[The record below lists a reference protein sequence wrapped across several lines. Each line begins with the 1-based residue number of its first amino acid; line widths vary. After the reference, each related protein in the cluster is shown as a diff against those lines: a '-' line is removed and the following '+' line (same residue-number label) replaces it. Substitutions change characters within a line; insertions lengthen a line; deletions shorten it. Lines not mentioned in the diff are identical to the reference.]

1 MEQFK
6 LFNGLFNWIDRAS
19 QQKFYALALT
29 IFLTLSSLF
38 FAFPRYDQY
47 QETAANW
54 EVVMLKSGDLSNDLS
69 HIDPNSWLAKKV
81 FRLTVPLFIKIFHLN
96 RPAVIIVQFLIG
108 LLFLYFTYIFSKRI
122 LKDAVAATLFTAALV
137 FLYIGR
143 TCFTEITATWFDG
156 WAYFFLLMALML
168 PNAVAVFFFA
178 VLAAW
183 VDERAIVILPALILF
198 HQMKNLPSGNTVKE
212 LMHFIVLNKKSI
224 AVVAAFVLTMASR
237 MALTAY
243 AGMKTPLD
251 NVSLNTVKDNMF
263 VSGFGI
269 FTFFEGLWLLLPVVL
284 LLAFKNKNYVLI
296 ALILVQIAIST
307 AGAIF
312 VYDVT
317 RSGSYMFPLLFVWL
331 TIIAVNMQLT
341 AIRHLLLAAFFFCL
355 VFPPV
360 NFVSQWNLDY
370 ATEKPML
377 FVLFKLFAG

>member
-1 MEQFK
+1 MDQFK
-6 LFNGLFNWIDRAS
+6 LFNKLFNRIERAS
-19 QQKFYALALT
+19 QQKYYALVLT
-29 IFLTLSSLF
+29 VLLTLSSLF
-38 FAFPRYDQY
+38 FAFPRFDQY
-47 QETAANW
+47 HETASNW
-54 EVVMLKSGDLSNDLS
+54 EVVMLKAGDLSNDLS

-96 RPAVIIVQFLIG
+96 RPAVIIVQFFIG
-108 LLFLYFTYIFSKRI
+108 LLLLYCTYVFSKRI
-122 LKDAVAATLFTAALV
+122 LKDSVSATLFTAALV

-156 WAYFFLLMALML
+156 WAYLFLLLALMI
-168 PNAVAVFFFA
+168 PNAFAVFIFS

-198 HQMKNLPSGNTVKE
+198 HQMKNLPSGNSTRE
-212 LMHFIVLNKKSI
+212 LMQFIRLNKYSI
-224 AVVAAFVLTMASR
+224 AVVTAFVLTMAAR
-237 MALTAY
+237 MALSTY

-269 FTFFEGLWLLLPVVL
+269 FTFFEGLWIILPVVL
-284 LLAFKNKNYVLI
+284 LLAVKNKNYVLI
-296 ALILVQIAIST
+296 ILLLTQIAISS

-331 TIIAVNMQLT
+331 IYIAVHMPVH

-355 VFPPV
+355 IFPPV

-377 FVLFKLFAG
+377 FVLFKLVAG